1 VSTTKKKVRKKKAK
15 KPPKPDVPQRELDQ
29 AVEFNESIKF
39 VPNRE
44 TVVDAVTF
52 QMWVDDV
59 LPWAIDMEP
68 CFDASWK
75 TALQNGMIVGDR
87 RLIRRAMPTFAYES
101 PPMSF
106 GLPAFL
112 LPSTFTPSLSWRRQ
126 QLFTVQGSKQGHVVF
141 TDEVYFPVL
150 RDSND
155 VVMSLT
161 PMEVMSQRAGLRKA
175 RGNVIMG
182 GLGLGWLALRVLE
195 RKQVKH
201 LTVVDND
208 REVIRVFGEPLKKK
222 FGDKLL
228 LLHGDFYETALDDS
242 AKYDTVLADIWNEY
256 GEASYNRR
264 FKEVKA
270 KYERVWGWGDYA

>member
-1 VSTTKKKVRKKKAK
+1 
-15 KPPKPDVPQRELDQ
+15 
-29 AVEFNESIKF
+29 
-39 VPNRE
+39 
-44 TVVDAVTF
+44 
-52 QMWVDDV
+52 
-59 LPWAIDMEP
+59 
-68 CFDASWK
+68 
-75 TALQNGMIVGDR
+75 
-87 RLIRRAMPTFAYES
+87 
-101 PPMSF
+101 
-106 GLPAFL
+106 
-112 LPSTFTPSLSWRRQ
+112 
-126 QLFTVQGSKQGHVVF
+126 VF